1 MSRNQENIG
10 IEVNELS
17 GRRVPTWEV
26 VIPKKHQIGLIE
38 QVDGKFR
45 VTSSKS
51 KNVMFTKSL
60 DAGIN
65 DLLAYFTLHEK

>member
-26 VIPKKHQIGLIE
+26 VIPKKRQIGLIE
-38 QVDGKFR
+38 QVDG
-45 VTSSKS
+45 
-51 KNVMFTKSL
+51 
-60 DAGIN
+60 
-65 DLLAYFTLHEK
+65 